1 MARVQLE
8 KDENTIIF
16 KGDRY
21 KAEAFEIAGLVR
33 CFAAHCAFAEHG
45 NVYYCTLTR
54 PEHRSSHFASCRKE
68 VRHDGRDVVF
78 KKVM

>member
-33 CFAAHCAFAEHG
+33 
-45 NVYYCTLTR
+45 
-54 PEHRSSHFASCRKE
+54 
-68 VRHDGRDVVF
+68 
-78 KKVM
+78 